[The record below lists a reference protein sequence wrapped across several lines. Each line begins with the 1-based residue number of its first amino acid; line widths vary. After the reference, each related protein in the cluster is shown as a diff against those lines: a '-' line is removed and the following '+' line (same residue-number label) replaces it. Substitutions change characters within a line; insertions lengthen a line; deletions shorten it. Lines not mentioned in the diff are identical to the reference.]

1 MEKILWT
8 TKSTTP
14 SPIKHFFTL
23 YNSND
28 ETTSIHNYL
37 IYYRVDDGNEGT
49 FTSFRAQTLYGVG
62 RNMETRYSLVGIS
75 FVV

>member
-8 TKSTTP
+8 TKSTTT
-14 SPIKHFFTL
+14 PIKHFFTL
-23 YNSND
+23 YNSNG

-37 IYYRVDDGNEGT
+37 VYCRVDDGNEGT
-49 FTSFRAQTLYGVG
+49 FTFGAQTLYGVG

-75 FVV
+75 FIV